1 MQTWLLGFIIV
12 GVSVL
17 LAHVGLRLVRR
28 VVPLPVHETQ
38 HEVGGFII
46 GVMGAIYA
54 VLLAFVVV
62 AVWDEFSDAKLV
74 VEREANQLNDLSRM
88 AQGFNAQTQRRTL
101 EGLKNY
107 ARAVVDEEW
116 ETMSRGRA
124 SQKTQAAMD
133 DLWRIYT
140 EAEPQGGRESMLY
153 AESLN
158 RLNELSNSRR
168 QRLFISND
176 DIPGLI
182 QILLWGGGLIVLAF
196 TYFFGVKS
204 IRSQALMTA
213 ALAGEIAFI
222 LFLIVALDNPFHGS
236 VRVSPEPVQQILE
249 RIQAI
254 PLKNE

>member
-1 MQTWLLGFIIV
+1 MQIWLLGLAIV

-17 LAHVGLRLVRR
+17 LAYGGLRLARR

-62 AVWDEFSDAKLV
+62 TMWNQFSEAKLA
-74 VEREANQLNDLSRM
+74 VEREANQLNDLARM
-88 AQGFNAQTQRRTL
+88 AQGFNARTQRSAL
-101 EGLKNY
+101 EGLRSY
-107 ARAVVDEEW
+107 ARAVIDEEW
-116 ETMSRGRA
+116 ETMSRGQP
-124 SQKTQAAMD
+124 SQRTQAAVD
-133 DLWRIYT
+133 DLWRVYMSV
-140 EAEPQGGRESMLY
+140 EPQAGREALLY
-153 AESLN
+153 AESLS
-158 RLNELSNSRR
+158 RLNELSDSRR
-168 QRLFISND
+168 IRLFISKD
-176 DIPGLI
+176 DMPGLI
-182 QILLWGGGLIVLAF
+182 RVLLWGGGLIVLAF

-204 IRSQALMTA
+204 VRAQGLMTA

-222 LFLIVALDNPFHGS
+222 LFLVVVLDNPFHGS
-236 VRVSPEPVQQILE
+236 LRVSPEPLQESLE